1 MHAWMLAA
9 VRCLIQIEDKEKII
23 TFYNLS
29 ILGQSRPRPARKWSF
44 FLTNR
49 HTFFAKWLGCCDD
62 RIPCV
67 RWDSTKKKLHF
78 LFSLFLQGHWLAIRE
93 ISGSYWGRLMKV
105 LMNGC
110 RYKHKHS
117 TTQPTFHGWK
127 NIFIAFITS
136 RHRRNLCFRQV
147 EGKKKKKTRKA
158 KLMIILWCDCERV
171 AVGEKVR
178 QSWDCSP
185 ALPIHN
191 SDFPSSLY
199 TIHYNTPYTRDF
211 GLQQRDKIHLVANL
225 KMPFF
230 TLSSLFSIL

>member
-1 MHAWMLAA
+1 M
-9 VRCLIQIEDKEKII
+9 RCA
-23 TFYNLS
+23 TPSTYLS
-29 ILGQSRPRPARKWSF
+29 IQGQSRPRPARKWSF
-44 FLTNR
+44 FVTDR
-49 HTFFAKWLGCCDD
+49 QTFLQTDWAVVMIEFRAYAEILQ
-62 RIPCV
+62 R
-67 RWDSTKKKLHF
+67 SYTKKKMHF

-191 SDFPSSLY
+191 SDFPPPS
-199 TIHYNTPYTRDF
+199 IHY
-211 GLQQRDKIHLVANL
+211 
-225 KMPFF
+225 
-230 TLSSLFSIL
+230 TL